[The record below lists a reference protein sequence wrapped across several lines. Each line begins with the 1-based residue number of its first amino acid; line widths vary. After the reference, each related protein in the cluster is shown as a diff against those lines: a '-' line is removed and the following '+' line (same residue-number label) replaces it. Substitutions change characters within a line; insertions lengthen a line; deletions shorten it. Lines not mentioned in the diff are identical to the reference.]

1 MSSIHNTAA
10 QTQAARRALLA
21 DPRRVSPE
29 VEVTI
34 NNDPALQQLRWQ
46 LLDTD
51 AQVARAFDDVQPSP
65 GLAERLILHARYRR
79 RSQWVA
85 GLAASFLVVA
95 AAWFILQPAAE
106 SPLATESPL
115 AMAMMDHVIEAKYEL
130 DDDGHVAPAR
140 VQASLAALGVQYRD
154 AGYRVRH
161 LADCLVAGRMGK
173 HLVLNTPSGIVS
185 FMIVPDNGEALSKRQ
200 KLGKGQFHAVFTP
213 QPRAAYGAFAEKSV
227 SPAELEALMKKLFV
241 PLSAPA

>member
-1 MSSIHNTAA
+1 MSSIHNTPA

-34 NNDPALQQLRWQ
+34 NNDPALQQLRRQ

-51 AQVARAFDDVQPSP
+51 AQVAQGFDAVQPSP
-65 GLAERLILHARYRR
+65 GLAERLILHARLRNGR
-79 RSQWVA
+79 RSRWVAAGA
-85 GLAASFLVVA
+85 GLAASFLVAA
-95 AAWFILQPAAE
+95 AAWFMLQPAVD
-106 SPLATESPL
+106 SPLAL
-115 AMAMMDHVIEAKYEL
+115 AMLDHVIEAKYEL
-130 DDDGHVAPAR
+130 DDDGNVSPAR
-140 VQASLAALGVQYRD
+140 VQASLATLGVQYRD

-173 HLVLNTPSGIVS
+173 HLVVNTPSGIVS
-185 FMIVPDNGEALSKRQ
+185 FMIVPDNGQALSQRQ

-213 QPRAAYGAFAEKSV
+213 QPRAAYGAFAEKNV
-227 SPAELEALMKKLFV
+227 SPADLEALIKKLFV
-241 PLSAPA
+241 PVSAPV

>member
-1 MSSIHNTAA
+1 MNSPHNTPA
-10 QTQAARRALLA
+10 QIQAARRALLA

-34 NNDPALQQLRWQ
+34 SRDPALQQLRRQ

-51 AQVARAFDDVQPSP
+51 AQVAQALDEVRPSP
-65 GLAERLILHARYRR
+65 GLAERIILHARYRR

-85 GLAASFLVVA
+85 GLAASFLVAAVA
-95 AAWFILQPAAE
+95 LFMLQQPAAD
-106 SPLATESPL
+106 SPLAL
-115 AMAMMDHVIEAKYEL
+115 AMMDHVIEAKYEL
-130 DDDGHVAPAR
+130 DDDGNVSPAR

-200 KLGKGQFHAVFTP
+200 KLGKGQFHAVFSP
-213 QPRAAYGAFAEKSV
+213 QPRAAYGAFAEKNV
-227 SPAELEALMKKLFV
+227 SAAELEALMKKLFV
-241 PLSAPA
+241 PVTAPA

>member
-1 MSSIHNTAA
+1 MNSLHNTPA

-29 VEVTI
+29 VEAAI
-34 NNDPALQQLRWQ
+34 NRDPALEHLRRQ

-51 AQVARAFDDVQPSP
+51 ARVAQAFEEVSPSP
-65 GLAERLILHARYRR
+65 GLAERIILHARYRR
-79 RSQWVA
+79 RSQWAV
-85 GLAASFLVVA
+85 GLAASFVVVA
-95 AAWFILQPAAE
+95 AALFLLQPAAE
-106 SPLATESPL
+106 SPLAL
-115 AMAMMDHVIEAKYEL
+115 AMMDHVIEAKYEL
-130 DDDGHVAPAR
+130 DDDGNVAPAR

-173 HLVLNTPSGIVS
+173 HLVMNTPSGIVS
-185 FMIVPDNGEALSKRQ
+185 FMIVPDNGQALSKRQ

-213 QPRAAYGAFAEKSV
+213 QPRAAYGAFAETNV
-227 SPAELEALMKKLFV
+227 SAAEMEALMKKLFV
-241 PLSAPA
+241 PMTAPA